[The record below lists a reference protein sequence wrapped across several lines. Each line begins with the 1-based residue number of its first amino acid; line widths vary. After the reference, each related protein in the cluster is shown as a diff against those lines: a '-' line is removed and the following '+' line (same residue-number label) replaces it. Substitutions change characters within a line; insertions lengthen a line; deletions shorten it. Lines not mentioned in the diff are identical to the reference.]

1 MQAADVGGVQAM
13 NKEPLLC
20 SALAEQRV
28 PQANNMLQCSLVCS
42 SCLSIQVKWTAAASF
57 AHNNMKQLE
66 NIFEKSRAISLC
78 KSRICTHFF
87 LYHTIFTRF
96 GSVKTHFFHSLLN
109 SVCIF
114 FFVVFK
120 LPSRKDFFILS
131 EEALWCGILGNS
143 IEKGNSTVCT
153 RQSGGK
159 ENFIL
164 ATSKL
169 LCNHHATAEDLKS
182 SFSYFSFL
190 YDSRIL
196 K

>member
-28 PQANNMLQCSLVCS
+28 PQANNVLQCSLVCS

-78 KSRICTHFF
+78 KSGICMHFF

-114 FFVVFK
+114 F
-120 LPSRKDFFILS
+120 
-131 EEALWCGILGNS
+131 CGFQAAIQKRFLHPFRRSFMVWDPGQQYR
-143 IEKGNSTVCT
+143 E
-153 RQSGGK
+153 GK
-159 ENFIL
+159 
-164 ATSKL
+164 
-169 LCNHHATAEDLKS
+169 
-182 SFSYFSFL
+182 
-190 YDSRIL
+190 
-196 K
+196 